1 MIFGDLCFC
10 LDTNSVRRGE
20 SRPVIVSAETVEIL
34 AALAK
39 PEKHELSC
47 VSLWKAL
54 AGNAA
59 AFDGLTLASLIDRAN
74 GELVDVDAALII
86 QAFTVRLAD
95 VTPRPFLNR
104 RPA

>member
-1 MIFGDLCFC
+1 MIFGDFAFC

-20 SRPVIVSAETVEIL
+20 SRPVVVSAETVEML

-47 VSLWKAL
+47 VSLWKAIAGCTAPFDGIAL
-54 AGNAA
+54 AG
-59 AFDGLTLASLIDRAN
+59 LIDRAN
-74 GELVDVDAALII
+74 AELIDVDASLII

-95 VTPRPFLNR
+95 VTPRPFLR